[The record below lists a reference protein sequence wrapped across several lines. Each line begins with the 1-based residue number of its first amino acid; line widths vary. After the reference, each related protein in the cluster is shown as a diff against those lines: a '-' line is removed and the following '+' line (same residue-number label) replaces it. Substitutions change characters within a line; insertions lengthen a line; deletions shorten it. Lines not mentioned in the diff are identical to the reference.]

1 MDLTADTRQLRREE
15 RLPGL
20 LCYTARLTGSDSPH
34 WQISP
39 TPGTVSQTS
48 VAVPRL
54 DNSKLMLLQSDRYPP
69 TAFLRSLVFVLI
81 ISLLP
86 SADQFVPS
94 DGRAD
99 DTTLTQVDIL
109 KI

>member
-1 MDLTADTRQLRREE
+1 MAIPQPEN
-15 RLPGL
+15 
-20 LCYTARLTGSDSPH
+20 A
-34 WQISP
+34 
-39 TPGTVSQTS
+39 
-48 VAVPRL
+48 
-54 DNSKLMLLQSDRYPP
+54 KLMFLQSDRYPP

-94 DGRAD
+94 DERAD